1 MLWILYKIIVEDRLY
16 YKSAVSL
23 QDSCDKFLD
32 FFESAFFLEM
42 QFASQEISC
51 VFSLAEGIHYS
62 VIVFLLCILG
72 IPE

>member
-1 MLWILYKIIVEDRLY
+1 MEDRLY